1 MGYITNFLIESWM
14 IDHDIP
20 SLGDGHQAM
29 NKVLYTLMFWTP
41 NTGWMTINHVLS
53 FDHGAYRGIYK
64 QPKTMEQTH

>member
-41 NTGWMTINHVLS
+41 NTGWMTLTI
-53 FDHGAYRGIYK
+53 IYISVISWFA
-64 QPKTMEQTH
+64 PRTYGFLDF